1 VSDAVRDG
9 FSANALRRLNVG
21 RGGWLTLA
29 LTVVSVAV
37 ACALS
42 ALLIAATGDSP
53 SDAAHAIWNGSLANA
68 AGWTTTLLYAS
79 PLLLVAVGSCVC
91 ARAGIFNI
99 GQEGQVLMGALGGA
113 YAGLRLAIS
122 GPFLLVCV
130 LVFGAIAGGVWA
142 GLSSLMLRYR
152 GVNVVVSTLLMTF
165 LAQQIVAYAVNTQWF
180 LQETPQGTSGIAGS
194 ESNPLPVNG
203 RLRTFGQYPDL
214 SVNFG
219 LILAVVA
226 ALVIAFLLA
235 RTRWGFRLK
244 LIGLNPVTARHA
256 GVRVA
261 AIGGLSLAISGA
273 FAGLAGAVLLASPI
287 STNRLQPGISVN
299 VGWDG
304 LLVALIARNR
314 PGLCVPAALLF
325 AVLRAGGDFLAATGV
340 PSYLAD
346 VVKALLVLAL
356 VAPGVVAAALRRRRQ
371 SVPPSAPMPAPVRT
385 AEEVTV

>member
-1 VSDAVRDG
+1 
-9 FSANALRRLNVG
+9 
-21 RGGWLTLA
+21 
-29 LTVVSVAV
+29 
-37 ACALS
+37 
-42 ALLIAATGDSP
+42 
-53 SDAAHAIWNGSLANA
+53 
-68 AGWTTTLLYAS
+68 
-79 PLLLVAVGSCVC
+79 LLVAVGACVC

-122 GPFLLVCV
+122 GPLLLVCV
-130 LVFGAIAGGVWA
+130 LVFGAVAGGIWA
-142 GLSSLMLRYR
+142 GLSSLMFRYR

-165 LAQQIVAYAVNTQWF
+165 LAQQIVGYAVNTQWS

-219 LILAVVA
+219 LILALVA

-356 VAPGVVAAALRRRRQ
+356 VAPGVVGATLRRRRQ
-371 SVPPSAPMPAPVRT
+371 SVPGSAAPSTPART
-385 AEEVTV
+385 VEEVAV